1 MKHSGLK
8 EIQGTMKTIPP
19 HPPLLKGGIREV
31 PLWKRGI
38 QGDFQ
43 MKRDQNK
50 TRGFSLVELLIA
62 IAISGIV
69 LGAVS
74 SLFIMQ
80 NKSYSVQEQVAE
92 MQQNARAAMD
102 MMTREIRTAGC
113 DPTGSASA
121 SIVSATSN
129 SINFTQDIT
138 GSSNPSDPY
147 YPSDGD
153 TADANE
159 NITYSLYTS
168 GGIQKIGRATGG
180 GTNQPVAE
188 HIQSLD
194 FKYWDDTVTDYQD
207 SNMLSRPVAS
217 PGDIR
222 VIQITITA
230 QTANPDPDYTAN
242 GGYRSCTLKSLIT
255 PRNLAY

>member
-1 MKHSGLK
+1 MFNIKQK
-8 EIQGTMKTIPP
+8 DQK
-19 HPPLLKGGIREV
+19 RV
-31 PLWKRGI
+31 P
-38 QGDFQ
+38 
-43 MKRDQNK
+43 
-50 TRGFSLVELLIA
+50 GFSLIELLIA

-102 MMTREIRTAGC
+102 MMTREIRMAG
-113 DPTGSASA
+113 PASTG
-121 SIVSATSN
+121 IVSATAN
-129 SINFTQDIT
+129 SINFTQDIN
-138 GSSNPSDPY
+138 G
-147 YPSDGD
+147 DGD

-168 GGIQKIGRATGG
+168 GGIQKIGRDTGG
-180 GTNQPVAE
+180 VNQPVAE
-188 HIQSLD
+188 NIQSLE

-207 SNMLSRPVAS
+207 SNMLSRPVAN
-217 PGDIR
+217 PANIR

-230 QTANPDPDYTAN
+230 QTANPDPDYTTN
-242 GGYRSCTLKSLIT
+242 GGYRTRTLKSLIT

>member
-1 MKHSGLK
+1 MFGSTQRKQKIIG
-8 EIQGTMKTIPP
+8 
-19 HPPLLKGGIREV
+19 
-31 PLWKRGI
+31 
-38 QGDFQ
+38 
-43 MKRDQNK
+43 
-50 TRGFSLVELLIA
+50 GFSLVELLIA

-69 LGAVS
+69 LAAVS

-102 MMTREIRTAGC
+102 IMAREIRMAGY
-113 DPTGSASA
+113 DPTGSANA

-168 GGIQKIGRATGG
+168 SGIQKIGRNTGG
-180 GTNQPVAE
+180 VNQPVAE
-188 HIQSLD
+188 NIQALAFAYLD
-194 FKYWDDTVTDYQD
+194 SSGTPTAVIAK
-207 SNMLSRPVAS
+207 
-217 PGDIR
+217 IR
-222 VIQITITA
+222 QIKITIKA
-230 QTANPDPDYTAN
+230 RTANPDPDYTTN
-242 GGYRSCTLKSLIT
+242 GGYRTCTLTSLIT

>member
-1 MKHSGLK
+1 MKHSCLK
-8 EIQGTMKTIPP
+8 EIQGT
-19 HPPLLKGGIREV
+19 
-31 PLWKRGI
+31 
-38 QGDFQ
+38 

-102 MMTREIRTAGC
+102 IMTREIRMAGC
-113 DPTGSASA
+113 DPTGSANA

-138 GSSNPSDPY
+138 DNAGTGDP
-147 YPSDGD
+147 DGD

-168 GGIQKIGRATGG
+168 GGIQKIGRDTGG
-180 GTNQPVAE
+180 GNQPVAE
-188 HIQSLD
+188 NIQALTFAYYDSDGNTTAVLANIRQIEL
-194 FKYWDDTVTDYQD
+194 TVTA
-207 SNMLSRPVAS
+207 R
-217 PGDIR
+217 
-222 VIQITITA
+222 
-230 QTANPDPDYTAN
+230 TANPDPDYMTN
-242 GGYRSCTLKSLIT
+242 GGYRTCTLISLIT

>member
-1 MKHSGLK
+1 MFNIKQK
-8 EIQGTMKTIPP
+8 DQK
-19 HPPLLKGGIREV
+19 RV
-31 PLWKRGI
+31 P
-38 QGDFQ
+38 
-43 MKRDQNK
+43 
-50 TRGFSLVELLIA
+50 GFSLIELLIA

-102 MMTREIRTAGC
+102 IMTREIRMAG
-113 DPTGSASA
+113 PASTG
-121 SIVSATSN
+121 IVSATAN
-129 SINFTQDIT
+129 SINFTQDIN
-138 GSSNPSDPY
+138 G
-147 YPSDGD
+147 DGD

-159 NITYSLYTS
+159 NMTYAYDTADNQITRNT
-168 GGIQKIGRATGG
+168 
-180 GTNQPVAE
+180 QPVAE
-188 HIQSLD
+188 KIQSLE

-207 SNMLSRPVAS
+207 SNMLSRPVAN
-217 PGDIR
+217 PANIR

-230 QTANPDPDYTAN
+230 RTANPDPDYTTN
-242 GGYRSCTLKSLIT
+242 GGYRTRILTSLIT